1 MCLTFSQFLN
11 AFYHYIIVWHP
22 TMKKDV
28 QLLEKVQ
35 HRTTKIIPS
44 LCRMSYE
51 DRLEAIKLLSLTIID
66 FETMLLKL
74 KLSNIFMVFTTW
86 KVLFCKFS

>member
-1 MCLTFSQFLN
+1 LL
-11 AFYHYIIVWHP
+11 
-22 TMKKDV
+22 KKI
-28 QLLEKVQ
+28 Q
-35 HRTTKIIPS
+35 HRATKMIPS